1 MQEIYVWNARD
12 RNIESVSNMSD
23 FMERLDR
30 LRELVQK
37 PDFLEGKGLSNEVN
51 IRIFCYDP
59 KEEMAVRHFTE
70 KLMTDQSLNC
80 HLIEYNLYK
89 VFLSICDDK
98 RITPKIAPLEDAKG
112 NKYVLSHMERIAKNV
127 NFIEKMKYEPHNIGD
142 VILITGVGEAFP
154 FIRVHSLLD
163 AMQPHFSDVPILVM
177 YPGTFDGRY
186 VKLFDKLTPNPYY
199 RAFNIV

>member
-1 MQEIYVWNARD
+1 
-12 RNIESVSNMSD
+12 MSD
-23 FMERLDR
+23 LTERLDN
-30 LRELVQK
+30 LKALIQE

-70 KLMTDQSLNC
+70 MMMTDQNLNC

-98 RITPKIAPLEDAKG
+98 RITDRIPQMEEKKG
-112 NKYVLSHMERIAKNV
+112 KQFILDQLKRMASNTA
-127 NFIEKMKYEPHNIGD
+127 FIEKMNYEPHQPGD

-154 FIRVHSLLD
+154 FIRVHALLD
-163 AMQPHFSDVPILVM
+163 AM
-177 YPGTFDGRY
+177 
-186 VKLFDKLTPNPYY
+186 
-199 RAFNIV
+199 

>member
-1 MQEIYVWNARD
+1 M
-12 RNIESVSNMSD
+12 SNLN
-23 FMERLDR
+23 ERLDS
-30 LRELVQK
+30 LRKLMQSHE
-37 PDFLEGKGLSNEVN
+37 FLEGKGLSNEVN

-59 KEEMAVRHFTE
+59 KEEMTVRHFTE
-70 KLMTDQSLNC
+70 KLRVDEKLSC
-80 HLIEYNLYK
+80 RIIEYNLYR
-89 VFLSICDDK
+89 VFLAICDGK
-98 RITPKIAPLEDAKG
+98 SITSKIPPVENTKG
-112 NKYVLSHMERIAKNV
+112 KKYLLSHMERIAKNT
-127 NFIEKMKYEPHNIGD
+127 NFVEKMKYEPHTIGD

-163 AMQPHFSDVPILVM
+163 AMQPYFSDVPIIVM

>member
-1 MQEIYVWNARD
+1 MGDMN
-12 RNIESVSNMSD
+12 
-23 FMERLDR
+23 ERLDA
-30 LRELVQK
+30 LRGLIQSRE
-37 PDFLEGKGLSNEVN
+37 FLEGKGLSNEVN

-59 KEEMAVRHFTE
+59 KNEMAVRHFTE
-70 KLMTDQSLNC
+70 KLVTDQSLSC

-98 RITPKIAPLEDAKG
+98 RIT
-112 NKYVLSHMERIAKNV
+112 ERIPAQEEKKGKQ
-127 NFIEKMKYEPHNIGD
+127 FILDQMIRMANNTAFIGKMQYEPHRLGD

-186 VKLFDKLTPNPYY
+186 VKLFDRLKPNPYY

>member
-1 MQEIYVWNARD
+1 
-12 RNIESVSNMSD
+12 MSKIN
-23 FMERLDR
+23 ERLDS
-30 LRELVQK
+30 LRKLIQE

-59 KEEMAVRHFTE
+59 KDEMAVRHFME
-70 KLMTDQSLNC
+70 KLMTDQSLSC

-89 VFLSICDDK
+89 VFISICDQRHLTDK
-98 RITPKIAPLEDAKG
+98 IPAIEEKKGTDFVLEQLTGKQGKEGPAGIKAFV
-112 NKYVLSHMERIAKNV
+112 KAMQ
-127 NFIEKMKYEPHNIGD
+127 YEPHEPGD

-154 FIRVHSLLD
+154 FIRVHAMLD
-163 AMQPHFSDVPILVM
+163 AMQPYFSDVPVLVM

-199 RAFNIV
+199 RAFNVI

>member
-1 MQEIYVWNARD
+1 M
-12 RNIESVSNMSD
+12 SNLN
-23 FMERLDR
+23 ERLDF
-30 LRELVQK
+30 LRELVQSQE
-37 PDFLEGKGLSNEVN
+37 FLEGKGLSNEVN

-59 KEEMAVRHFTE
+59 KEEMTVRHFTGKLTSDE
-70 KLMTDQSLNC
+70 KLSC
-80 HLIEYNLYK
+80 HIIEYNLYH

-98 RITPKIAPLEDAKG
+98 RITSRILPLEDAKG
-112 NKYVLSHMERIAKNV
+112 RKYVLSKMEGIAKNV
-127 NFIEKMKYEPHNIGD
+127 NFIKKMKYEPHNIGD

-186 VKLFDKLTPNPYY
+186 VRLFDRLTPNPYY